1 MMSPLAA
8 SGAASFQS
16 TRKKCPRDA
25 SSGLSA
31 KRRSKAAAIHRT
43 DSNVDAIEAL
53 ELRPKLVSVLGPGLK
68 LALRL
73 LAALAR
79 ATPAQEIELTIIS
92 ERHRKR
98 MIILNEIG
106 MLAKC
111 VPL

>member
-1 MMSPLAA
+1 MASPSCWCRAT
-8 SGAASFQS
+8 SVGAGV
-16 TRKKCPRDA
+16 R
-25 SSGLSA
+25 GGGSA
-31 KRRSKAAAIHRT
+31 VAGYS
-43 DSNVDAIEAL
+43 DSVL
-53 ELRPKLVSVLGPGLK
+53 VSELVSELVSVLVSVLGPGLK

-79 ATPAQEIELTIIS
+79 ATPTLEIELTIIS

-106 MLAKC
+106 MLTKC